1 MKRCIK
7 TLQAVSPTDGQ
18 TILGRLRPAAC
29 QVIPEWVRNPARK
42 GLLLPNP
49 LAAMPGAHQSA
60 ALFHAMRLTSR
71 KRSLQSP

>member
-1 MKRCIK
+1 MKRGIK
-7 TLQAVSPTDGQ
+7 TLQADSPTDGQ
-18 TILGRLRPAAC
+18 TILGRLRPAVC
-29 QVIPEWVRNPARK
+29 QVIPERICNPSRA

-60 ALFHAMRLTSR
+60 ALFHAMRLTSE